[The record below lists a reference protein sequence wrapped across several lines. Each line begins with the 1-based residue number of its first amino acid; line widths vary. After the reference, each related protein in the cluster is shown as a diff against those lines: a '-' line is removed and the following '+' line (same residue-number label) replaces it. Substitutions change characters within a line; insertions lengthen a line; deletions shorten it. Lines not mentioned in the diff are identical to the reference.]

1 MPPEAD
7 RFVTRGVIALGV
19 CLVVGLVPA
28 TLGAQSVPT
37 SQEADGGAPPQEV
50 TGGIILG
57 DDSPEPEG
65 ATEAGT
71 LTGRPTVRPPRS
83 QTAPSIDGQLDDAIW
98 QNAARITEFVQQRP
112 LDGVPAT
119 EVYIAYDST
128 NIYLGFYAHY
138 SDPSIV
144 RANRTD
150 RDRAFVD
157 DMFTVYF
164 DTFLDQQRA
173 YVFTVNGYGVQGDS
187 ILNSR
192 GFGGGGFGRGGG
204 GPPAGGLAL
213 HAETRPGML
222 CSTAPVSS
230 SRTGSRRRYPFRS
243 RAFGTPSAETAR
255 RTDGGFRSPGAFKT
269 RTKPTSGRPCLVASP
284 DFFPRWACSRG

>member
-1 MPPEAD
+1 MTW
-7 RFVTRGVIALGV
+7 R
-19 CLVVGLVPA
+19 
-28 TLGAQSVPT
+28 Q
-37 SQEADGGAPPQEV
+37 
-50 TGGIILG
+50 
-57 DDSPEPEG
+57 
-65 ATEAGT
+65 
-71 LTGRPTVRPPRS
+71 TVRPPRTP

-98 QNAARITEFVQQRP
+98 HNAVRITEFVQQRP
-112 LDGVPAT
+112 LDGAPVTEAT

-128 NIYLGFYAHY
+128 NIYFGFYAHY

-204 GPPAGGLAL
+204 GPPGGGLVL
-213 HAETRPGML
+213 HAETPSGML

-230 SRTGSRRRYPFRS
+230 SRTGSRRRWPFRS
-243 RAFGTPSAETAR
+243 RAFATLSTETAP
-255 RTDGGFRSPGAFKT
+255 RTGGGFRSPGAFKT
-269 RTKPTSGRPCLVASP
+269 RTRPMSGHPCLVALP
-284 DFFPRWACSRG
+284 GT

>member
-1 MPPEAD
+1 M
-7 RFVTRGVIALGV
+7 
-19 CLVVGLVPA
+19 
-28 TLGAQSVPT
+28 
-37 SQEADGGAPPQEV
+37 
-50 TGGIILG
+50 
-57 DDSPEPEG
+57 
-65 ATEAGT
+65 
-71 LTGRPTVRPPRS
+71 
-83 QTAPSIDGQLDDAIW
+83 
-98 QNAARITEFVQQRP
+98 QQRP
-112 LDGVPAT
+112 LDGAPATEAT

-128 NIYLGFYAHY
+128 NIYLGFYANY

-204 GPPAGGLAL
+204 GPPGGGLVL
-213 HAETRPGML
+213 HAETPPGML

-230 SRTGSRRRYPFRS
+230 SRTGSRREMAIPFKSLRCPQHGD
-243 RAFGTPSAETAR
+243 GTPHR
-255 RTDGGFRSPGAFKT
+255 WGF
-269 RTKPTSGRPCLVASP
+269 
-284 DFFPRWACSRG
+284 